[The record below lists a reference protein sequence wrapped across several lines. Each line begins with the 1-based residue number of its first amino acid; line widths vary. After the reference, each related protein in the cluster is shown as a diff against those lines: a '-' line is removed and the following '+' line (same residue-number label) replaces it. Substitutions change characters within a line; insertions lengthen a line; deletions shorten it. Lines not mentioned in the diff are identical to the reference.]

1 MSADA
6 ETLVGRSSRKPGRY
20 GRTWTWLRRR
30 PSLAIGGALVLII
43 VLAALFA
50 PLIAPADPYAQD
62 LLNALKPPSWQ
73 YPFGTDQYGRDM
85 FSRVIYGAQISLLE
99 VLVGVGLAVV
109 VGVPLGLISGTV
121 GGWIDGAIMWTM
133 DILFAFPGV
142 ILAILIVSIL
152 GPSLIN
158 LLIATAIFSI
168 PVYARL
174 TRNITL
180 GLKQMEYVE
189 AAVALGASRLRV
201 MFDHILRNSMAP
213 IIVQSTLTA
222 GTVVLSA
229 ASLSFLGLGAQPP
242 IPEWGAMMSEG
253 RNFIGVNVYLSLFPG
268 LAVMVMVLG
277 FNMLGDGLRDLL
289 DPRR

>member
-1 MSADA
+1 MAIEAAAPPSKPRR
-6 ETLVGRSSRKPGRY
+6 LSRAWR
-20 GRTWTWLRRR
+20 WLARR
-30 PSLAIGGALVLII
+30 PSLTLGGALVLVII
-43 VLAALFA
+43 LAAILA
-50 PLIAPADPYAQD
+50 PLISPADPYQQN
-62 LLNALKPPSWQ
+62 LGNALKPPSWAN
-73 YPFGTDQYGRDM
+73 PFGTDQFGRDTL
-85 FSRVIYGAQISLLE
+85 SRVLYGAQISLLE
-99 VLVGVGLAVV
+99 VLVGVGLAVGI
-109 VGVPLGLISGTV
+109 GVPLGLISGTL
-121 GGWIDGAIMWTM
+121 GGRIDGLIMWTM

-174 TRNITL
+174 MRNIAM

-189 AAVALGASRLRV
+189 AAVALGAGRIRV
-201 MFDHILRNSMAP
+201 MFDHILRNSLAP

-268 LAVMVMVLG
+268 IAVMVMVLG

-289 DPRR
+289 DPRP